1 MVQKVMGIDQ
11 VIDGIV
17 QRLGNLEQAFLI
29 ADYAEGKDTGII
41 DILLVGEID
50 DYHLNDLT
58 RKTERYTKR
67 KIRSLVMSRDEYQSL
82 QHKFSKMPK
91 LLIWESQVR

>member
-1 MVQKVMGIDQ
+1 MRKERTAVLDS
-11 VIDGIV
+11 
-17 QRLGNLEQAFLI
+17 
-29 ADYAEGKDTGII
+29 GII
-41 DILLVGEID
+41 DILLVGKID

-82 QHKFSKMPK
+82 QYKFNKMPK
-91 LLIWESQVR
+91 LLIWESQMR

>member
-1 MVQKVMGIDQ
+1 

-67 KIRSLVMSRDEYQSL
+67 KIRSLVMSREEYQSL
-82 QHKFSKMPK
+82 QHKFNKIPR
-91 LLIWESQVR
+91 LLIWERQER